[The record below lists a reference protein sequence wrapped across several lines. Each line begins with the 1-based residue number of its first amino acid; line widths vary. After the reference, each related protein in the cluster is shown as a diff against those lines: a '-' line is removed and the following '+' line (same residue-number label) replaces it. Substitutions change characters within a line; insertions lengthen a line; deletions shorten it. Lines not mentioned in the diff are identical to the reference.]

1 MIKLT
6 STIKRLEQM
15 SPLERL
21 GYFVTERQ
29 KIYEKK
35 EARKP
40 KPWTDDAIL
49 QTEYFCNIRREQDK
63 TTKWVREYIREP
75 LQGKDEVAFAVL
87 AFRWFNLI
95 ETGNALLDSR
105 HGPLRTESM
114 LHSLL
119 CKWNPRKAK
128 ERLQGL
134 PQIFTGAFTISP
146 SGSSKPKLD
155 RVIDDY
161 IQPVWE
167 SKPPIGNVIKGCLTL
182 RSAFNVVS
190 TFPGFGGGFMAAQ
203 VIADLRYTHLLHDAL
218 DSHTW
223 CCLGPGSLRGLHRIA
238 GRSIEAPKPAD
249 WHEEMVVV
257 QRYLN
262 TLIKPVLHM
271 TDVQN
276 CLCEYFKYERVLFQ
290 LGSGRSKRKY
300 NGTI

>member
-6 STIKRLEQM
+6 PTVNLLKKM
-15 SPLERL
+15 TPLERL

-35 EARKP
+35 QARQP
-40 KPWTDDAIL
+40 KPWTADYIL

-63 TTKWVREYIREP
+63 TTEWVRKYIREP
-75 LQGKDEVAFAVL
+75 LEGRDEVAFAIL

-95 ETGNALLDSR
+95 ETGNALLGSS
-105 HGPLRTESM
+105 HGPLSPTRM
-114 LHSLL
+114 RQSLL
-119 CKWNPRKAK
+119 CKWDASQAK
-128 ERLQGL
+128 QKLKDL

-155 RVIDDY
+155 RVIEDY

-167 SKPPIGNVIKGCLTL
+167 SRPPIGNVIKGCLTL
-182 RSAFNVVS
+182 RSAFNAVS
-190 TFPGFGGGFMAAQ
+190 TFPGLGGGFMAAQ

-223 CCLGPGSLRGLHRIA
+223 CCLGPGSLRGLNRVT
-238 GRSIEAPKPAD
+238 GRPPEAPKPAD
-249 WHEEMVVV
+249 WHEELTTV
-257 QRYLN
+257 QRHIN
-262 TLIKPVLHM
+262 TLIKPILHM
-271 TDVQN
+271 QDIQN
-276 CLCEYFKYERVLFQ
+276 SLCEYFKYERVLFN

-300 NGTI
+300 NGSF